1 MDPFVHLR
9 TASAYSLRYGVA
21 RPDALVRQAA
31 EFGMD
36 ALALTDRDGLYGAVK
51 HLVACVKYDV
61 RPILGVDLELAGGG
75 RVVAL
80 AVGRRGWASLCRLVT
95 ATHLSGPRSATRGT
109 TARTAAAAAA
119 ARAAT
124 QATRWAEGDGGYG
137 GHQRA
142 LFAGTGTGTGT
153 GAGVGGG
160 VGGGGTGRRPGRGP
174 VTTPELI
181 AAHAAGLVVLL
192 GPASDVG
199 QAIAARRPDLAA
211 ARLAA
216 WRERADDVAI
226 EIVDHQGKG
235 ESYRAARMLALAKEA
250 GVPAVLSNAVRYLD
264 PADSPVTHVL
274 DAARKLVPLHR
285 RHVEDLTGQA
295 YFKSGKEMAQVAEL
309 VCGPDRDAAGDLF
322 AQTRRLA
329 ERCVLDPES
338 DLGMGR
344 THLPEVI
351 GDATGGRDGR
361 PATIAAAFAMLRARC
376 AEGLVRRGYDRDA
389 RARDRLAHELGVIER
404 RGLAAYFLVVA
415 DVAALIRSYGIRCA
429 IRGSGAGCLVNYL
442 LGIGDLDPLRHELIM
457 ERFLADSREGLPDID
472 LDVESARRLEAYHAI
487 FDRYGED
494 RVACVSML
502 ETYRARSAIR
512 DVGAA
517 VGLPPAEIDVIAKAF
532 PHVRARRLGAALRDL
547 PELRDS
553 GLARLA
559 EGRLAGLF
567 RIAERLDGLP
577 RHVALHPC
585 GVLLS
590 DVTLRDRTPVEKSLL
605 GFPMS
610 QYDKDDVEEMGLLK
624 LDVIGVRMQ
633 SAMAHAVTE
642 ISRASGGRERV
653 ELEKVP
659 TDDEPTYELIR
670 TSRTLGCFQIESP
683 GQRELVAK
691 LGPKTMADLVI
702 DISLFRPGPVNSDMI
717 TPFLEARHGRRR
729 VEYPHPAL
737 AAALAESNG
746 VVVFHEQVLRIIDV
760 MTGCGLST
768 AEWQR
773 RRLGDDDMKDDVEA
787 WFRDESRRNGYDA
800 AVVDRVWSAL
810 SAFGAFGF
818 CKAHA
823 ASFALPTYQ
832 SAWLKR
838 HHPAAFFAGVLTH
851 DPGMYP
857 KRAILDDARHFAI
870 PILPLDVNR
879 SAAAWRVEPVEGAG
893 IQGIR
898 VALSEVKGISEAE
911 VARIAAGQ
919 PYVSLGD
926 FWRRAQVSRPVA
938 ERLALVG
945 AFDALP
951 GVRPAASRRD
961 LMCQVGALDRAGGR
975 LSTGQLPLGPLPA
988 GPAGPAGPI
997 GSGAAGSGA
1006 AGSGADVGVDADLW
1020 YDYEVPAGGLPKMT
1034 PPEVIEAELEI
1045 LGMDVSAH
1053 VLSCYDD
1060 LLAGIGVVRSRDLPR
1075 CRAGGQVLVA
1085 GVKIATQTPAVRSG
1099 QRIIFATVD
1108 DATGPVDVTFF
1119 ESVQDRC
1126 AATVF
1131 GSWLLVVRGTVRRA
1145 GGHAVSINA
1154 TACWDLAG
1162 LYEAWRTGGGLGA
1175 VRRAMAMPERSH
1187 SPRPGGTPITYANG
1201 YRISPYADIAPAG
1214 GAVKHP
1220 PRALWHA
1227 SGGSSGGFLGRPD
1240 GLDRGKT
1247 A

>member
-1 MDPFVHLR
+1 MDPFIHLR
-9 TASAYSLRYGVA
+9 TASAYSLRYGVT

-51 HLVACVKYDV
+51 HLVACEKYDV

-80 AVGRRGWASLCRLVT
+80 AVGRRGWASLCRLVS
-95 ATHLSGPRSATRGT
+95 ATHLSGPR
-109 TARTAAAAAA
+109 AA
-119 ARAAT
+119 ART
-124 QATRWAEGDGGYG
+124 GG
-137 GHQRA
+137 A
-142 LFAGTGTGTGT
+142 
-153 GAGVGGG
+153 
-160 VGGGGTGRRPGRGP
+160 GRRPGHGP

-181 AAHAAGLVVLL
+181 AEHAAGLVVLL

-216 WRERADDVAI
+216 WRERAGDVAV

-235 ESYRAARMLALAKEA
+235 ESHRAARMLALAKEA
-250 GVPAVLSNAVRYLD
+250 GLPAVLSNAVRYLD
-264 PADSPVTHVL
+264 PGDSPVTHVL
-274 DAARKLVPLHR
+274 DASRKLVPLHR
-285 RHVEDLTGQA
+285 RHLDDLTGQA

-309 VCGPDRDAAGDLF
+309 ICGPDRDAAGELF
-322 AQTRRLA
+322 VQTRRLA
-329 ERCVLDPES
+329 ERCVLDPEA
-338 DLGMGR
+338 DLGLGR
-344 THLPEVI
+344 THLPEVPA
-351 GDATGGRDGR
+351 GAPGAAGAAGGR
-361 PATIAAAFAMLRARC
+361 PATIAEAFAMLRARC

-389 RARDRLAHELGVIER
+389 RARERLAHELGIIER
-404 RGLAAYFLVVA
+404 RGLASYFLVVA

-487 FDRYGED
+487 FDKYGDD

-517 VGLPPAEIDVIAKAF
+517 VGLPPAEIDAIAKAF

-567 RIAERLDGLP
+567 RLAERLDGLP

-610 QYDKDDVEEMGLLK
+610 QYDKDDVEDMGLLK

-633 SAMAHAVTE
+633 SAMAHTVAE
-642 ISRASGGRERV
+642 ISRVSGGRERV
-653 ELEKVP
+653 DLEEVP
-659 TDDEPTYELIR
+659 ADDEPTYELIR

-691 LGPKTMADLVI
+691 LGPRTMADLVI

-773 RRLGDDDMKDDVEA
+773 RRLGDDTTKDDVEA

-800 AVVDRVWSAL
+800 AVVDRVWAAL

-879 SAAAWRVEPVEGAG
+879 SAATWRVEPIRPPIERPPGVL
-893 IQGIR
+893 GIR
-898 VALSEVKGISEAE
+898 VALAEVKGISEAE
-911 VARIAAGQ
+911 VARVVAGQ

-926 FWRRAQVSRPVA
+926 FWRRARVSRPVA

-945 AFDALP
+945 AFDSLP
-951 GVRPAASRRD
+951 GVRQEASRRD

-975 LSTGQLPLGPLPA
+975 LATGQLPLAP
-988 GPAGPAGPI
+988 
-997 GSGAAGSGA
+997 S
-1006 AGSGADVGVDADLW
+1006 DTDLW

-1034 PPEVIEAELEI
+1034 LPEMIEAELEI
-1045 LGMDVSAH
+1045 LGMDVTAH
-1053 VLSCYDD
+1053 VLSCYDE
-1060 LLAGIGVVRSRDLPR
+1060 LLAGLGVVRARDLPR
-1075 CRAGGQVLVA
+1075 CRARDQVLVA

-1131 GSWLLVVRGTVRRA
+1131 GSWLLVIRGTVRRA
-1145 GGHAVSINA
+1145 GGRAVSINA

-1162 LYEAWRTGGGLGA
+1162 LYEAWRTGGLA
-1175 VRRAMAMPERSH
+1175 AARAAMAVPDR
-1187 SPRPGGTPITYANG
+1187 PRVQPPGGAPITYANG
-1201 YRISPYADIAPAG
+1201 YRISPYADVAPAG

-1227 SGGSSGGFLGRPD
+1227 SGGSSGGFGRPD
-1240 GLDRGKT
+1240 DLGTGKT